1 MKSIKTTIQTL
12 ATLLVAVVATTAC
25 SSGDDDAVPG
35 GSPAGSNVYTLT
47 VEATKGNDDATT
59 RALSLSD
66 DGKTLNAT
74 WTAGDEVEVGVWDAK
89 NKTFTKY
96 GTLTAQGSGISTTF
110 TGMVENIPSV
120 IGLNLRLRYL
130 SNDYSSQ
137 TGTLDYIASH
147 CDYATADV
155 KMTDISGSEISTTA
169 ATFQNQQAVI
179 KFTVKDFDGS
189 TLNPSAFTVSD
200 GTSTVTLTDIPDATY
215 NTNGDGVLYVAFPA
229 TGSSATITLTATIDS
244 RDYKYTKSGVTLEN
258 GKYYAIGVKITE
270 PVAPALGDLF
280 YSDGSFSPKLQI
292 GKTPIGVIAYLG
304 TDNYTENG
312 TEVGGSTFAGH
323 GLVLCLKNAANSVA
337 WSTET
342 SAFEFGESAKVTN
355 ASARTRTENVSGYT
369 NTTTLAAKTDAA
381 TNYPAAYLV
390 KNYTTLPA
398 PTTGTTGW
406 FMPSAQQWV
415 KMMEGLGGLAEVGPE
430 KEGKWFDN
438 NHTAED
444 KWEAALAKAG
454 SGNYDSMKPNYQYW
468 TSSEY
473 STGFVVILRVDARYE
488 GEYYGFLWDVG
499 GKDGS
504 RHVRPVLAF

>member
-12 ATLLVAVVATTAC
+12 ATLLVAAVVTTAC
-25 SSGDDDAVPG
+25 SSSDDDAVPS

-47 VEATKGNDDATT
+47 VHATKGNDDATT
-59 RALSLSD
+59 RALALNGS
-66 DGKTLNAT
+66 TLNAT
-74 WTAGDEVEVGVWDAK
+74 WTAGDEVEVGVWDER

-96 GTLTAQGSGISTTF
+96 GTLTAQGSGISTTL
-110 TGMVENIPSV
+110 TGTVENISL
-120 IGLNLRLRYL
+120 IGMDLRLRYL

-137 TGTLDYIASH
+137 AGTLDYIASH

-155 KMTDISGSEISTTA
+155 KVTAISGSEISTTA
-169 ATFQNQQAVI
+169 ATFQNRQAVI

-215 NTNGDGVLYVAFPA
+215 TTNGDGVLYVAFPA

-244 RDYKYTKSGVTLEN
+244 RDYKYTKSGVTFEN

-323 GLVLCLKNAANSVA
+323 GLVLCLKNAASSVA

-342 SAFEFGESAKVTN
+342 SAFEFGEGAKVTN

-398 PTTGTTGW
+398 PATGTTGW

-430 KEGKWFDN
+430 IEGRWFDN

-454 SGNYDSMKPNYQYW
+454 SGNYDSMKPYYEYW

-473 STGFVVILRVDARYE
+473 STDFAVVLRVDARSV
-488 GEYYGFLWDVG
+488 GTYYGFLWDVG
-499 GKDGS
+499 GKNGS
-504 RHVRPVLAF
+504 RRVRPVLAF

>member
-1 MKSIKTTIQTL
+1 MKNIKTSIHAL
-12 ATLLVAVVATTAC
+12 AVLLMAAVVTAAC
-25 SSGDDDAVPG
+25 SSEDDIFTG
-35 GSPAGSNVYTLT
+35 GQTSKPKVYTMT
-47 VEATKGNDDATT
+47 VHATKGNDDATT
-59 RALSLSD
+59 RALALNGS
-66 DGKTLNAT
+66 TLNAT
-74 WTAGDEVEVGVWDAK
+74 WTAGDKVEVWAWDER
-89 NKTFTKY
+89 NQTFTKKY
-96 GTLTAQGSGISTTF
+96 GTLTAQGSGISTTL
-110 TGMVENIPSV
+110 TGTVENISL
-120 IGLNLRLRYL
+120 IGMDLRLRYL

-137 TGTLDYIASH
+137 AGTLDYIASH

-155 KMTDISGSEISTTA
+155 KVTAISGSEISTTA
-169 ATFQNQQAVI
+169 ATFQNRQAVI

-215 NTNGDGVLYVAFPA
+215 TTNGDGVLYVAFPA
-229 TGSSATITLTATIDS
+229 TGSSASITLNAILDS
-244 RDYKYTKSGVTLEN
+244 RDYKYTKSGVTFEN

-323 GLVLCLKNAANSVA
+323 GLVLCLKNAASSVA

-342 SAFEFGESAKVTN
+342 SAFEFGEGAKVTN

-398 PTTGTTGW
+398 PATGTTGW

-430 KEGKWFDN
+430 IEGHWFDN

-454 SGNYDSMKPNYQYW
+454 SGNYDSMKPYYEYW

-473 STGFVVILRVDARYE
+473 SARSAVVLRVDARSVGTYT
-488 GEYYGFLWDVG
+488 GFLWDIGV
-499 GKDGS
+499 KDGS